1 MYKTLSKTRSLI
13 MIYDILKIMFFHT
26 RMSRVTATTVKT
38 QHTYDTPGSDRQA
51 IIELLAL
58 SQVLLE
64 SNPEIRCCIMIK
76 AMRQVFRPY
85 FYLPQLDMLI
95 RIGCDIKLD
104 GDFNSVM
111 GSFILSLIM
120 HHHLN

>member
-1 MYKTLSKTRSLI
+1 
-13 MIYDILKIMFFHT
+13 
-26 RMSRVTATTVKT
+26 
-38 QHTYDTPGSDRQA
+38 
-51 IIELLAL
+51 
-58 SQVLLE
+58 
-64 SNPEIRCCIMIK
+64 MIK

-120 HHHLN
+120 HHHLNYTHFTKLAESQKVLGWAESYKTYGKKYNPYIMPQKYSRRISVPVEPQEGEPSRKRLAVSDYSVFDCQ